1 MSALRRDVWALLKAT
16 SRSMYLSFQVLPAEV
31 ADAMGLG
38 YLLCRAADTLAD
50 TRLVPKAGRLKALEA
65 YRAAFDAGPAPKLLL
80 PEDFRRHQADASE
93 RELLTRLEDCV
104 ALWAR
109 FPAPEKQLLREAVSG
124 VVEGMR
130 MDLTLFPGEDE
141 SRITAL
147 PSAEHLDRYCAHIGG
162 APGLFWTRLCLLKVP
177 RLRGADAAGL
187 ERQGLRLGK
196 GLQMTN
202 ILRDM
207 AKDLRIGRCY
217 LPQDEL
223 VRAGLSPQALLDPSS
238 LGKLRPV
245 LKRWLAWAG
254 EELGAGA
261 GFIEAMPGFRLRAA
275 AAWPLLLAFKTL
287 ALVARAPHLLDL
299 SKEPVRVA
307 QGEVYGMLAGSLWTL
322 PSLPR
327 YRAAVSGLQAEL
339 DGALRA
345 L

>member
-50 TRLVPKAGRLKALEA
+50 TRLVPQGERLKALET
-65 YRAAFDAGPAPKLLL
+65 YRAAFGSGAAPKLAL

-93 RELLTRLEDCV
+93 SELLSRLDDCV
-104 ALWAR
+104 ALWVR
-109 FPAPEKQLLREAVSG
+109 FPASEKELLREVVFG
-124 VVEGMR
+124 VIEGMR

-141 SRITAL
+141 SRVQAL

-177 RLRGADAAGL
+177 RLRAADAAGL

-202 ILRDM
+202 ILRDA

-223 VRAGLSPQALLDPSS
+223 AQAGLTPKDLLDPKS
-238 LGKLRPV
+238 LSPLQPV

-254 EELGAGA
+254 AELEAGA

-322 PSLPR
+322 PSIAR
-327 YRAAVSGLQAEL
+327 YRSAAAELKAEL
-339 DGALRA
+339 DEAVRGL
-345 L
+345 